1 MPLCANHARN
11 ILKHASK
18 IYYVLKD
25 AIITMKQEVVVTQA
39 SNVRFAPNFIRLIGV
54 MP

>member
-18 IYYVLKD
+18 TYYVLKD
-25 AIITMKQEVVVTQA
+25 AINPMKKEVVVTHAYNAQ
-39 SNVRFAPNFIRLIGV
+39 SAPNFTRLIRV
-54 MP
+54 LP

>member
-18 IYYVLKD
+18 TYYVLKD
-25 AIITMKQEVVVTQA
+25 AIIAMKQEVIVTLAYNAQ
-39 SNVRFAPNFIRLIGV
+39 SAPNFTRFIRVLA
-54 MP
+54 